1 MSRSVLLVTHSG
13 RQEAL
18 DGLAATIPALR
29 EFGFAVYV
37 VDLPPHLV
45 TQFGVEVFNPLS
57 KDGGMRVQDF
67 EIVIVLGGDGTIL
80 RAAELVFGTDVPLVG
95 INLGHVGFLAE
106 SERDDLGEA
115 VRRIASGDYDVEER
129 RVLEVTIYR
138 PGFAEPIRDWALN
151 EAAVEKAEAAKM
163 VEVSLYVDGRPVSS
177 FGCDAI
183 ITSTATGSTAHAFS
197 AGGPVVWPDV
207 AAKVVVPVA
216 AHALFARPLVV
227 GPSSDVAIDIA
238 QFSSVPGI
246 LITDGRRQT
255 ALPVGSRTVIRTS
268 STPIVFARLSISTFT
283 DRLVTKFRLP
293 VSGWREGI
301 AHNAMSSADLH
312 NRAADEDRPHDSE
325 ENSGGSTQDA

>member
-37 VDLPPHLV
+37 VDLPGRYV
-45 TQFGVEVFNPLS
+45 EQFGVEVFNPLES
-57 KDGGMRVQDF
+57 GAGMRISDF

-80 RAAELVFGTDVPLVG
+80 RAAELVFGTDVPVVG

-106 SERDDLGEA
+106 SEREDLNEA
-115 VRRIASGDYDVEER
+115 VRRIAIGDYGVEER
-129 RVLEVTIYR
+129 RVLQVSIFR
-138 PGFAEPIRDWALN
+138 PGFSEPVRDWALN

-163 VEVSLYVDGRPVSS
+163 VEVALSVDNRPVSS

-227 GPSSDVAIDIA
+227 GPNSDVLIDVSPS
-238 QFSSVPGI
+238 SSVAAI

-255 ALPVGSRTVIRTS
+255 ALPIGSRVEIKTS
-268 STPIVFARLSISTFT
+268 STPIIFARLSISTFT
-283 DRLVTKFRLP
+283 DRLVSKFRLP
-293 VSGWREGI
+293 VQGFRDGKAPS
-301 AHNAMSSADLH
+301 AMESADLH
-312 NRAADEDRPHDSE
+312 PRASE
-325 ENSGGSTQDA
+325 LPSPKE